1 MVDAM
6 QNPAAG
12 ITQAASRP
20 AGAAA
25 EVAPKAAPAVR
36 RARRAAT
43 FQQTLDRTLAG
54 KSVQVRPNPAIRQAV
69 LRPVTPPPRARTS
82 SAEAAAALTQAM
94 AREGVPESW
103 RPGLEFIMHKESRG
117 QIDARNP
124 VHSARG
130 LFQLTRV
137 NYHLNP
143 RGEASFGN
151 GVEEAQGGIRYIRQR
166 YGTPDNAVAHFH
178 RKGWY

>member
-1 MVDAM
+1 MVNAI
-6 QNPAAG
+6 QNPATAEQATASTTAAMRRTRRRVPVSFKQALAG
-12 ITQAASRP
+12 AQAARP
-20 AGAAA
+20 AAPKSASVAPQSATRAAA
-25 EVAPKAAPAVR
+25 VA
-36 RARRAAT
+36 
-43 FQQTLDRTLAG
+43 
-54 KSVQVRPNPAIRQAV
+54 RP
-69 LRPVTPPPRARTS
+69 RTS
-82 SAEAAAALTQAM
+82 PEQAAAALSQAM
-94 AREGVPESW
+94 TREGVPDSW

-143 RGEASFGN
+143 KGEASFGN
-151 GVEEAQGGIRYIRQR
+151 GIEEAQGGIRYIKQR
-166 YGTPDNAVAHFH
+166 YGEVDKAVAHWH

>member
-1 MVDAM
+1 MVDAI
-6 QNPAAG
+6 QNPAVAQ
-12 ITQAASRP
+12 QAKPSVVKP
-20 AGAAA
+20 Q
-25 EVAPKAAPAVR
+25 
-36 RARRAAT
+36 RARRRQNVS
-43 FQQTLDRTLAG
+43 FQQALDRTQKQRPAMPG
-54 KSVQVRPNPAIRQAV
+54 GTGAVRQAAFRPTAPVRPRT
-69 LRPVTPPPRARTS
+69 TPE
-82 SAEAAAALTQAM
+82 EAAAALTQAM
-94 AREGVPESW
+94 TREGVPDTW

-130 LFQLTRV
+130 MFQLTRV

-166 YGTPDNAVAHFH
+166 YGEVDKAVAHWH

>member
-1 MVDAM
+1 MVNAI
-6 QNPAAG
+6 QAPGAAEQAAGAQAKPAATRRRTG
-12 ITQAASRP
+12 ISFQQALDRAQQARP
-20 AGAAA
+20 AATARAPGAARQ
-25 EVAPKAAPAVR
+25 VAVRQAAPAR
-36 RARRAAT
+36 P
-43 FQQTLDRTLAG
+43 RTTAEE
-54 KSVQVRPNPAIRQAV
+54 A
-69 LRPVTPPPRARTS
+69 S
-82 SAEAAAALTQAM
+82 SALSQAM
-94 AREGVPESW
+94 TREGVPDSW
-103 RPGLEFIMHKESRG
+103 RQGLEFIMDKESRG

-143 RGEASFGN
+143 NGEASFGN

-166 YGTPDNAVAHFH
+166 YGDVDKAVAHWN